1 MDCLKKAETDK
12 SNGLSSVNL
21 TLQFLFF
28 ELRYSNQVRKWFD
41 RKLSMELD
49 ELLSK
54 TTIGKFFSKLSVS
67 YIKLKIDQY
76 GLLATIID
84 YLFVLLQIRDLD
96 LGNQFPEI
104 KSLRVASAELHKTEG
119 HIENLDILMDLQYKG
134 NFQIS
139 IDADMV
145 LGKKGF
151 LSLKGN
157 SI

>member
-1 MDCLKKAETDK
+1 M
-12 SNGLSSVNL
+12 
-21 TLQFLFF
+21 F
-28 ELRYSNQVRKWFD
+28 Y
-41 RKLSMELD
+41 
-49 ELLSK
+49 
-54 TTIGKFFSKLSVS
+54 
-67 YIKLKIDQY
+67 
-76 GLLATIID
+76 
-84 YLFVLLQIRDLD
+84 LQIRDLD

-157 SI
+157 SIYYL